1 MSEKQSD
8 AVVALDLGSNSFH
21 LLEARC
27 AGRQMELLDTRRKKV
42 QLALG
47 MVDGLLT
54 EQAIARGLAC
64 IEEYAP
70 LIKHRPANRVR
81 IVATQALRLAL
92 NRADFCEPAELI
104 LGHPVEIIDGEQE
117 AELVFK
123 AVCHSTEFDLSKGKS
138 VLVVDIGGGSTELV
152 KATGSVVEQALSIPV
167 GCVSLLDAFTDGS
180 INTQS
185 IDRAYRLARKQ
196 FDSVA
201 DKLVNTELLA
211 IGCSGTLIAVEKV
224 MVSRGWSAG
233 GINRRGLALL
243 KEALLNFEHIDAVEF
258 DSLREDRRNVF
269 ASGFSIV
276 EALFDSLQLERME
289 LSTMGLR
296 EGVALSLL

>member
-1 MSEKQSD
+1 MSKEQSD
-8 AVVALDLGSNSFH
+8 AVIALDLGSNSFH

-27 AGRQMELLDTRRKKV
+27 SGGRMEALDTRRQKV

-47 MVDGLLT
+47 MVGGRLT

-64 IEEYAP
+64 IKDYAP
-70 LIKHRPANRVR
+70 LIKNKPIGSVRV
-81 IVATQALRLAL
+81 VATQALRLAT
-92 NRADFCEPAELI
+92 NRMDFCKPAELL
-104 LGHPVEIIDGEQE
+104 LGRPVEIITGEEE

-123 AVCHSTEFDLSKGKS
+123 AVNYSAEFELASSKP

-152 KATGSVVEQALSIPV
+152 KAQGGVVEHALSLPV
-167 GCVSLLDAFTDGS
+167 GCVSLLDAFAGGS
-180 INTQS
+180 INAQTIES
-185 IDRAYRLARKQ
+185 AYLLAKKQ

-201 DKLVNTELLA
+201 VSLKNTDLFV

-224 MVSRGWSAG
+224 IVTQGWSDG

-243 KEALLNFEHIDAVEF
+243 KEALLGFKHINEVEF
-258 DSLREDRRNVF
+258 DHLREDRRNVF
-269 ASGFSIV
+269 ASGVSIV
-276 EALFDSLQLERME
+276 QALFDSLQLERME